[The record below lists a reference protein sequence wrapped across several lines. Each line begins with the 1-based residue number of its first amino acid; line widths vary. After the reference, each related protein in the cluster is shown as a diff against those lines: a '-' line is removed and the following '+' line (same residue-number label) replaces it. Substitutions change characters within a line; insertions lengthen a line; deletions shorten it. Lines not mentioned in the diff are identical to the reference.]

1 MSKREMILTDLS
13 ELEWGYFQE
22 IIAIAGEQED
32 GIASEIGVS
41 LRYLNTKLKGA
52 KEIFPGRSRTA
63 LLRTRQKLERR
74 ELIETYHMDKWQ
86 MVSKGKATHVRVTGR
101 GWTMLMIWE
110 KQQSKVLSQ
119 SDEGKSVTSTDDVTS
134 IAVEAVG

>member
-1 MSKREMILTDLS
+1 MILTDLS

-74 ELIETYHMDKWQ
+74 ELIRDLSHGQMADGEQGQGNPRESHGQRMDD
-86 MVSKGKATHVRVTGR
+86 VDDLGKATKQGFVTVR
-101 GWTMLMIWE
+101 
-110 KQQSKVLSQ
+110 
-119 SDEGKSVTSTDDVTS
+119 
-134 IAVEAVG
+134 